1 MTTRLIPIF
10 DNRTQI
16 GTASS
21 EKHAERFLRRTLDI
35 HPMFQI
41 KVWRRSNLIG
51 DILQLPDGYV
61 YSIGFLAQKR
71 VNFNN

>member
-1 MTTRLIPIF
+1 MTNRLIPIF

-16 GTASS
+16 GTAPS
-21 EKHAERFLRRTLDI
+21 EKQAERFLRQTLDI

-51 DILQLPDGYV
+51 DLLQLPDGYV
-61 YSIGFLAQKR
+61 YSIGYGKPAA
-71 VNFNN
+71 

>member
-1 MTTRLIPIF
+1 MQTRLLPIF

-21 EKHAERFLRRTLDI
+21 EKQAERFLRRVLDI
-35 HPMFQI
+35 HPMFEI

-51 DILQLPDGYV
+51 DLLQLPDGYV
-61 YSIGFLAQKR
+61 YSIGYGTK
-71 VNFNN
+71 NN